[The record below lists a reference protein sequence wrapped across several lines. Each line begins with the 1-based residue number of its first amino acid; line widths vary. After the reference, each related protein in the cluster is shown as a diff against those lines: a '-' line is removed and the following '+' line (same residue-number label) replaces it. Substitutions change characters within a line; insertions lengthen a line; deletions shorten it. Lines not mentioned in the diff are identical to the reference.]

1 MPKKF
6 LILYLIAILL
16 SLSLAGS
23 AQAALVP
30 CGGTGQAA
38 CTFCDFLKLAKNVI
52 DWLVGIASTLA
63 VAFIVWGGF
72 VIMMAGGSPEKMTEG
87 RKTITI
93 AVTGLI
99 IVFGAWLIIG
109 TLFNVITGSPSA
121 LPWNS
126 IQCR

>member
-1 MPKKF
+1 MF
-6 LILYLIAILL
+6 A
-16 SLSLAGS
+16 SFAE
-23 AQAALVP
+23 AALVP
-30 CGGTGQAA
+30 CGGTGQAP
-38 CTFCDFLKLAKNVI
+38 CTLCDFFKLAKNLINWSVGVSSS
-52 DWLVGIASTLA
+52 LV

-99 IVFGAWLIIG
+99 IIFVAWLIIG
-109 TLFNVITGSPSA
+109 TVLNVATNSPSA
-121 LPWNS
+121 LPWNN